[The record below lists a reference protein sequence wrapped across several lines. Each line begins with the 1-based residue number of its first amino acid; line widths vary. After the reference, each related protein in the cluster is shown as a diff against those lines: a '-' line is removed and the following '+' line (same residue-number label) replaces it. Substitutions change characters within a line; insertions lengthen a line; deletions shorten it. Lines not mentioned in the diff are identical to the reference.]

1 MEVRE
6 KRGLYEV
13 LAETLM
19 DPCFLRVSGRT
30 EEDIRELLRSS
41 LGREMCERL
50 FRWGRKPGGR
60 FDCSKVEEIVCE
72 YIRELRDKPEKGW
85 CRYIFDSIL
94 SELFPETH
102 SEEGEES
109 KATERGRILFLRIL
123 RALFTW
129 EREKMSFDPTRDI
142 SLLGEDEITGATAE
156 EYLRLIRLTDVG
168 YIYEMMRIA
177 ADITPFD
184 TLGHMFGVHYV
195 AMHAARQLAMTS
207 VPVDLPLISGAAV
220 GHDIGKFGCRKTEEQ
235 RVPYLHYYYTDI
247 CYGKYGLPRM
257 GHIAANHSTWDLELE
272 NLSVESLLLIYAD
285 FRVKSGRE
293 NGKETV
299 RFLSLEEAFDV
310 ILGKLDNV
318 DAAKEAR
325 YRKVYA
331 KLADFEAFMREKGV
345 DPDLPRIPTPVVP
358 EPSPVVR
365 ERVLLDGQDVVDQLK
380 FSSIDH
386 NIRLMSILN
395 VDSELADLIE
405 AARSETA
412 WKNVRTYIGI
422 LDEYSTYFT
431 EEQKLMTLR
440 FLYELLA
447 HKDGDIRSSAA
458 ELMGGIIAGF
468 NIKYMKELP
477 EGVTLPRQEK
487 TNLSLTDE
495 YVQKIIY
502 PERRFTDQHRQWMRG
517 SLNSF
522 FTSLLRAGKPDD
534 RCDYVDALLPYYGGD
549 IEEEELSVVL
559 LNLFGRIH
567 LEDCSREVLE
577 AVQEHI
583 DAGLDQASTAIR
595 IAALRA
601 SRHMSDGAMSED
613 EYFERLS
620 DILGME
626 KTEEGF
632 ARSQSAI
639 FLDDLKMGT
648 HWMIKIA
655 NIELMR
661 YHSRISED
669 TGLILHLGT
678 HLVNLLKVNERM
690 DVRRAAGDTLLS
702 LIPRLP
708 DAQRNEL
715 GVELYNGL
723 EIGDRQ
729 YAKHVPYY
737 LGKLSL
743 SLAPAEFVEMIDT
756 LEVAM
761 IKASTK
767 VAAFMIEAIG
777 VILENYGE
785 FQENWPELP
794 DQDHDSLKR
803 RLMFMMIKAY
813 AHFDEQFS
821 RDAFRCIGQHV
832 FAGDTLA
839 EEDKY
844 MLFIH
849 SCKKILMLLDEG
861 VDDDLSFYSNAATL
875 NHIYRYITARERKG
889 GFIFPD
895 RTKVCFYP
903 GTFDPYSLGH
913 KALAVKIRD
922 LGFDVY
928 LAIDEF
934 SWSKHT
940 QAKLLRR
947 KIVNMS
953 NAGEE
958 GLYTFPDDIPINIAN
973 PLDIARLKAL
983 FPGKELFV
991 AVGTDVIENASA
1003 YTLEPGENTVHSLNH
1018 IVFDRQAKGEKG
1030 TDEGGMEVLLASSS
1044 IGGKVISLG
1053 LDEYYDEISSTRI
1066 RENIDL
1072 NRDVSNL
1079 IDSTAQSFI
1088 YEHGMYLREPTYK
1101 HVLEAR
1107 EMAIDEFSRRDGGFL
1122 SSIAGKLAARGKD
1135 PEKIMEYVSG
1145 SGVRSVCIRD
1155 ISSGSEE
1162 GVLLGCAACHK
1173 VGTRDLLS
1181 EFHDAEI
1188 TARIRDH
1195 ASGSIA
1201 SIGFLFAEDNDRIS
1215 GVPQMMITELLT
1227 ELIARDYT
1235 YAVYDPVEKD
1245 ADDRVLKALKK
1256 QGFVHIGN
1264 GLYAVDMKAP
1274 VVIFKDVETVIKA
1287 PLNKNPRV
1295 IRAIEEAH
1303 DSLLSVMAGLYPGKL
1318 LLSFNTGAIQNKI
1331 ISKMARLNG
1340 VSTTASPG
1348 PKGHYMAVPFGKAL
1362 GDVLVPNT
1370 VTKTLVVEKYFNRLE
1385 KGFTIAESP
1394 GHSTLDTQVKMIKS
1408 FGRPVVLIDD
1418 LLHKSHRMN
1427 KLGPILRANDVDV
1440 MEVLVGVMT
1449 GNAMDRMEASNT
1461 KVESAYFL
1469 PTLELWLN
1477 ERDCYPFIGG
1487 DSLESAGKRG
1497 IRRGASANLVLPY
1510 IKPGF
1515 LGNEKGDEAYV
1526 YSEVCLRNARS
1537 ILKVLE
1543 EEYQKTFGR
1552 KLTLKRLGEVMT
1564 IPRIPEVDRGVSFD
1578 ENLEPS
1584 VFIDNDLERLARLKW
1599 GAK

>member
-13 LAETLM
+13 LAETLL
-19 DPCFLRVSGRT
+19 DPAFLRVSGRT
-30 EEDIRELLRSS
+30 EDEIKELLRSS
-41 LGREMCERL
+41 LGREMCEHL
-50 FRWGRKPGGR
+50 FRYARRPGGR
-60 FDCSKVEEIVCE
+60 FDCAKVEDILCE
-72 YIRELRDKPEKGW
+72 YIRELREKPEQGW
-85 CRYIFDSIL
+85 CRYVFDSTL
-94 SELFPETH
+94 SDMFPESH
-102 SEEGEES
+102 FDEE
-109 KATERGRILFLRIL
+109 TEQEGFEAGRLLFLRVL
-123 RALFTW
+123 RALFNW
-129 EREKMSFDPTRDI
+129 EREKLSFDPTRDI
-142 SLLGEDEITGATAE
+142 SLLEEEEITGATAD
-156 EYLRLIRLTDVG
+156 EYKRLLKLTDAG

-184 TLGHMFGVHYV
+184 TLGHMSGVHYV
-195 AMHAARQLAMTS
+195 AMHAARQLAMTD

-220 GHDIGKFGCRKTEEQ
+220 GHDIGKFGCRKTEER

-345 DPDLPRIPTPVVP
+345 DPDLPGIPTPVVP
-358 EPSPVVR
+358 EPSPIVR
-365 ERVLLDGQDVVDQLK
+365 ERVLLDGLDVVDQLK
-380 FSSIDH
+380 FSSIEH

-422 LDEYSTYFT
+422 LEEYSTYFT

-447 HKDGDIRSSAA
+447 HKDGDIRTSAA

-502 PERRFTDQHRQWMRG
+502 PERRFTEQHRQWMRG

-522 FTSLLRAGKPDD
+522 FTSLLAAGKPGE
-534 RCDYVDALLPYYGGD
+534 RCDYVDALLPYYGEE

-567 LEDCSREVLE
+567 LEDCSSEVLE

-583 DAGLDQASTAIR
+583 DAGMDQASPALR

-601 SRHMSDGAMSED
+601 ARHMSGGAMTED
-613 EYFERLS
+613 EYFYRLS

-626 KTEEGF
+626 KSEEGF
-632 ARSQSAI
+632 AESQSAI

-661 YHSRISED
+661 YHSRRSED

-729 YAKHVPYY
+729 FAKHVPYY

-761 IKASTK
+761 IKANAK

-785 FQENWPELP
+785 FEENCPEVP
-794 DQDHDSLKR
+794 GYDHEAMKK
-803 RLMFMMIKAY
+803 RLMYLMIKAY
-813 AHFDEQFS
+813 AHFDEQLS
-821 RDAFRCIGQHV
+821 REAFRCIGQHV
-832 FAGDTLA
+832 FAGNTLS
-839 EEDKY
+839 EKDKY

-889 GFIFPD
+889 GFAFPD
-895 RTKVCFYP
+895 RNKVCFYP
-903 GTFDPYSLGH
+903 GTFDPFSLGH

-947 KIVNMS
+947 QIVNMS
-953 NAGEE
+953 AADEE

-973 PLDIARLKAL
+973 PADIAKLKGL
-983 FPGKELFV
+983 FPGKELYV

-1003 YTLEPGENTVHSLNH
+1003 YALEPGENTVHSLNH
-1018 IVFDRQAKGEKG
+1018 IVFDRRPKERRGPDG
-1030 TDEGGMEVLLASSS
+1030 SEGMYFASAPL
-1044 IGGKVISLG
+1044 GGNVISLG
-1053 LDEYYDEISSTRI
+1053 LDEYYEEISSTRI

-1072 NRDVSNL
+1072 NRDISNL
-1079 IDSTAQSFI
+1079 IDSTAQAFI

-1107 EMAIDEFSRRDGGFL
+1107 EMAIDEFAGRDGEFI

-1135 PEKIMEYVSG
+1135 PVRIREYISE
-1145 SGVRSVCIRD
+1145 SGVSSICIRD
-1155 ISSGSEE
+1155 ISGGEP
-1162 GVLLGCAACHK
+1162 GILLGCAACRK

-1181 EFHDAEI
+1181 EFRDAEI
-1188 TARIRDH
+1188 TARIRER

-1201 SIGFLFAEDNDRIS
+1201 SIGFLFAEDNERIS

-1235 YAVYDPVEKD
+1235 YAVYDPVERD
-1245 ADDRVLKALKK
+1245 TDDRILKALRK

-1287 PLNKNPRV
+1287 PLNKSPEV
-1295 IRAIEEAH
+1295 IKAIEEAH
-1303 DSLLSVMAGLYPGKL
+1303 DSLLAVMAGLYPGKL

-1331 ISKMARLNG
+1331 IRKMAMLNG
-1340 VSTTASPG
+1340 VSTTATPG
-1348 PKGHYMAVPFGKAL
+1348 PKGPYMAVPFGKAL

-1394 GHSTLDTQVKMIKS
+1394 GNSPLDTQVKMIRS

-1515 LGNEKGDEAYV
+1515 LGNEKGDEAYI

-1543 EEYQKTFGR
+1543 EEYQKAFGR